1 MKKSKKAT
9 KTGEIVIYRSQD
21 KSIAV
26 EAQLKKETIWLTQAQ
41 IAQLFGT
48 KRPAITKHLKNIFAS
63 GELEEELVSSILEHT
78 TQHGAI
84 KGKTQKQIV
93 KFYNLDAIISVGYRV
108 NSTRATQFRIW
119 ATKVLRDHI
128 IKGYTVNKQ
137 RLPQLENKQLNELE
151 QTVGLIKKTLLNS
164 QLSSFEESGLL
175 RVITDYA
182 NTWVL
187 LQKYDEAKLAL
198 PIKTKSVK
206 AKLSYDLTIEA
217 IGGLKKDLLSKKQAT
232 GIFGQEREHG
242 LEQIIMNL
250 EQSFGGKKLYPSVE
264 QQAAHLLYFVIKDHP
279 FVDGNKRIASFLF
292 VLFLARNKAL
302 VKNNGEKKISD
313 YTLVALALLIAE
325 SDPKQKDI
333 MIKLIMNF
341 L

>member
-1 MKKSKKAT
+1 MKVSKEKT
-9 KTGEIVIYRSQD
+9 QKTGEIVIYRNQD

-26 EAQLKKETIWLTQAQ
+26 EAQLTKETIWLTQAQ
-41 IAQLFGT
+41 IANLFDVDRT
-48 KRPAITKHLKNIFAS
+48 VITKHLRNIFIS
-63 GELEEELVSSILEHT
+63 GELVEKSNVQKMHIANSDKPVS
-78 TQHGAI
+78 
-84 KGKTQKQIV
+84 
-93 KFYNLDAIISVGYRV
+93 FYALDVIISVGYRV
-108 NSTRATQFRIW
+108 NSRLATQFRIW
-119 ATKVLRDHI
+119 ATKVLRNHI

-137 RLPQLENKQLNELE
+137 RLPQLEVKQLHELAE
-151 QTVGLIKKTLLNS
+151 TVGLVKKTILNRE
-164 QLSSFEESGLL
+164 LSSSETSGLL
-175 RVITDYA
+175 QVITDYA

-198 PIKTKSVK
+198 PSKTKSIK
-206 AKLSYDLTIEA
+206 AKLSYDLVTEA
-217 IGGLKKDLLSKKQAT
+217 ISGLKKDLLSKKQAT
-232 GIFGQEREHG
+232 VIFGQEREHG
-242 LEQIIMNL
+242 LEQIIMSL

-302 VKNNGEKKISD
+302 LKANGEKKITD

-325 SDPKQKDI
+325 SDAKHKDI
-333 MIKLIMNF
+333 MVKLIMNF